1 MTGERCTG
9 VALLYSDRPDPRW
22 PISARQVEQLQVL
35 WHRLP
40 KAGQI
45 ALRPPP
51 PLGYR
56 GAVVECSSGR
66 RWWAYHGIAELRSG
80 DTVLEY
86 RLDTECEFEKAI
98 AATAPVGLLP
108 AGTIPPSPD
117 GL

>member
-9 VALLYSDRPDPRW
+9 VALLYSGRPDPRW

-66 RWWAYHGIAELRSG
+66 RWWAYNGIAESKTR
-80 DTVLEY
+80 DAVPEY

-98 AATAPVGLLP
+98 LATAPVELLP
-108 AGTIPPSPD
+108 EGQRSPPSQP
-117 GL
+117 